1 MGTEELQNTL
11 DQLHDEL
18 SKVKVI
24 DENLRDQ
31 LQQIMVDIEV
41 LLDESEI
48 LSEHHRDSLVKRLN
62 RVIDDFEVS
71 HPRLTKR
78 LGEMAESLSR
88 MGF

>member
-18 SKVKVI
+18 SKVRVI
-24 DENLRDQ
+24 DEDLRDQ

-48 LSEHHRDSLVKRLN
+48 SSEHHRDSLVKRLN

>member
-1 MGTEELQNTL
+1 MGAEALQDIL

-18 SKVKVI
+18 SKVRII
-24 DENLRDQ
+24 DEDLRDQ

-41 LLDESEI
+41 LLDESDI
-48 LSEHHRDSLVKRLN
+48 TGEHHRSSIIKRLN
-62 RVIDDFEVS
+62 RVVDDFEVS